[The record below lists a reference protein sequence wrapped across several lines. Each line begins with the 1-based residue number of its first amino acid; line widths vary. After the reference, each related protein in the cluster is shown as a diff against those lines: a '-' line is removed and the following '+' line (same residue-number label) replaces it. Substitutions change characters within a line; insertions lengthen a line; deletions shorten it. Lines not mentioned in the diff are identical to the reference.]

1 MNYSDYLEKLREASL
16 YSEKGDKKSAILSYL
31 DSIELAPKESEKLE
45 PLYALGSE
53 FKDINPEE
61 ALEFYHKCAEIA
73 SGFDKE
79 SFQYCYFYN
88 SHKELGELYI
98 NLKQFPKALLH
109 LKKAY
114 KEIMR
119 FEDEPELLEK
129 IKSIIMLLE
138 KKSA

>member
-1 MNYSDYLEKLREASL
+1 MNYSDYLERLREAAIF
-16 YSEKGDKKSAILSYL
+16 SEAGDKKSAILSYL
-31 DSIELAPKESEKLE
+31 DAIELAPKESEKLE
-45 PLYALGSE
+45 PLYALGME
-53 FKDINPEE
+53 FKEINPEE
-61 ALEFYHKCAEIA
+61 ALTFFAKCAEIA

-79 SFQYCYFYN
+79 SFQYCYCYN

-114 KEIMR
+114 KEIKR
-119 FEDEPELLEK
+119 FEDDPELLEK
-129 IKSIIMLLE
+129 IQRIIMLLE